1 MIVSKN
7 FAKDYTGIDTLIRI
21 DGYYY
26 RENIS
31 ESKSLSPF
39 ILSKNSEIQA
49 FFFIF
54 KSHEDIKQYISSQ
67 SKPFY
72 GNYVLMGDTIKIRW
86 AEKYDLGSYRIFS
99 EQYVIVNDTT
109 LKKIWFLCE
118 TCDNPDG
125 RKIDSTRNEIY
136 KFFKFP

>member
-1 MIVSKN
+1 
-7 FAKDYTGIDTLIRI
+7 
-21 DGYYY
+21 
-26 RENIS
+26 
-31 ESKSLSPF
+31 
-39 ILSKNSEIQA
+39 
-49 FFFIF
+49 
-54 KSHEDIKQYISSQ
+54 
-67 SKPFY
+67 
-72 GNYVLMGDTIKIRW
+72 
-86 AEKYDLGSYRIFS
+86 LGSYRIFS